1 MRSKTPRTS
10 KTKRLVRHNLLFER
24 WIAKAM
30 EEAFT
35 KELKS
40 YHTYKKALFSLR
52 KYPLMLSSGKEC
64 RILEGFGPKL
74 CDFLDDMLSK
84 YAAELGMSPD
94 AALLHGN
101 REASMQASSVTT
113 QLSLSS
119 TTASLRPLPR
129 TVDTLNYVC
138 LESATTATAIE
149 HTQSTSCT
157 ISASTS
163 LGELSSAEKQLLGV
177 LSSSKNPLGCSLQEL
192 AACLRSPGSNHSITS
207 VIDNLGRLT
216 SRGVIYSIPDR
227 PGRYRLTDN
236 ALSGSNSSSVMA
248 IADSS
253 LESVA
258 VEVGQT
264 EDNGSDEQK
273 SYPLAFTYANERG
286 EAVQFRSCAHTV
298 RFGSNDGQDE
308 STGFRISCAYE
319 DLIVAGVLYRMDW
332 NAPRQVIVLTS
343 YFYWPD
349 YNDALIFSS
358 VNYLI
363 GTGASCVFA
372 YLLDPNAPNESTK
385 ISVRSLSPQSENPSS
400 GISNGPAIRPQTN
413 RPGLLLDST
422 MSTKCNFRR
431 SVSAACALEPLLS
444 SCPAPTS
451 HPGSHPSLSSIQ
463 RSEPTSPKR
472 PMSSVLTRMLS
483 APPSTT
489 QSKLSIP
496 GGTYKLILLVD
507 VREHFG
513 LNRVKQLLPPVLQSL
528 GVDCESRALPVG
540 DFLWIGRWTTV
551 SGDQMEAVLD
561 YVVERKRAD
570 DLAASIVDGRFQ
582 EQKYRMKRTL
592 LAHPIC
598 LIEEC
603 ASMRNQRLPFET
615 LLQAVANCQ
624 IIDGFQVMVTRCP
637 EDTVDLL
644 AALTETLHRQCSHD
658 LHVCSPGFA
667 TSDSNVSLRGLR
679 WPDFVQLANKSPD
692 PTVRDMFARQLLQ
705 IHGCSSCKVAAVLDT
720 YPTPLS
726 LFQAYDSQPTIQ
738 AKKSMLASL
747 KVANTNRQVKAGSS
761 QSKTSC
767 LGSALSD
774 RIFMAYNTL

>member
-1 MRSKTPRTS
+1 MRPKTPQTS
-10 KTKRLVRHNLLFER
+10 KTKRLVHHNVLFEK
-24 WIAKAM
+24 WITKAM

-40 YHTYKKALFSLR
+40 YHTYKKALSSLR

-84 YAAELGMSPD
+84 YAAELNMSPA

-101 REASMQASSVTT
+101 RKATMQASSATT
-113 QLSLSS
+113 QL
-119 TTASLRPLPR
+119 
-129 TVDTLNYVC
+129 
-138 LESATTATAIE
+138 
-149 HTQSTSCT
+149 
-157 ISASTS
+157 
-163 LGELSSAEKQLLGV
+163 
-177 LSSSKNPLGCSLQEL
+177 
-192 AACLRSPGSNHSITS
+192 NHNVTS

-216 SRGVIYSIPDR
+216 SRGLIYSIPDH

-236 ALSGSNSSSVMA
+236 SPSGSNSSSVVT
-248 IADSS
+248 IADSP
-253 LESVA
+253 LEAVT
-258 VEVGQT
+258 VEVGQA
-264 EDNGSDEQK
+264 EDRASGEQK
-273 SYPLAFTYANERG
+273 CGSIYLRVNLAMNVLLLHRPVLCYFSSLSVHTMSYPLAFTYANERG
-286 EAVQFRSCAHTV
+286 EAVQFRSCAHTI
-298 RFGSNDGQDE
+298 RFDSNDGQHE
-308 STGFRISCAYE
+308 SIGFRISCAYE
-319 DLIVAGVLYRMDW
+319 DLIVAGVPYRMDW
-332 NAPRQVIVLTS
+332 NAP
-343 YFYWPD
+343 
-349 YNDALIFSS
+349 SS
-358 VNYLI
+358 I
-363 GTGASCVFA
+363 GTGAPCVFA
-372 YLLDPNAPNESTK
+372 YLLDPNAPNRSTK
-385 ISVRSLSPQSENPSS
+385 LSVRCLSPQLEHPSCGLPDAPVIYS
-400 GISNGPAIRPQTN
+400 QTN
-413 RPGLLLDST
+413 RTGFLIDST
-422 MSTKCNFRR
+422 VSTKFQFQR
-431 SVSAACALEPLLS
+431 SVSAACAVEPLHADCPVHS
-444 SCPAPTS
+444 SAPTS
-451 HPGSHPSLSSIQ
+451 NPSLSSIQ
-463 RSEPTSPKR
+463 HSEPTSPKR
-472 PMSSVLTRMLS
+472 SMSSVLTRMLS
-483 APPSTT
+483 APSSTT
-489 QSKLSIP
+489 HSRLSIP

-528 GVDCESRALPVG
+528 GVNCESRALPVG
-540 DFLWIGRWTTV
+540 DFLWIGRWTTA
-551 SGDQMEAVLD
+551 SGDQIEAVLD

-582 EQKYRMKRTL
+582 EQKVMFCLIFVSFCTIRQYRMKRTL

-644 AALTETLHRQCSHD
+644 AALTETLHRQCSLD
-658 LHVCSPGFA
+658 LYICSPSVA
-667 TSDSNVSLRGLR
+667 KRDSNGSLHGLR
-679 WPDFVQLANKSPD
+679 WSDFVQLANKSPD

-747 KVANTNRQVKAGSS
+747 KVANTNRQVKASS
-761 QSKTSC
+761 SPS
-767 LGSALSD
+767 
-774 RIFMAYNTL
+774 

>member
-1 MRSKTPRTS
+1 MRSKTPQTS
-10 KTKRLVRHNLLFER
+10 KTKRLVRHNVLFER
-24 WIAKAM
+24 WIAEAM
-30 EEAFT
+30 KEAFT

-84 YAAELGMSPD
+84 YAAELDMSPA

-101 REASMQASSVTT
+101 REATMQASSATT

-119 TTASLRPLPR
+119 TAASLHPLPG
-129 TVDTLNYVC
+129 TVDGLSY
-138 LESATTATAIE
+138 LYPESGTTSTAVE
-149 HTQSTSCT
+149 RTQSTSCT

-163 LGELSSAEKQLLGV
+163 LSELSSAEKQLLEV
-177 LSSSKNPLGCSLQEL
+177 LNSSKNPLGCSLPEL
-192 AACLRSPGSNHSITS
+192 AACLRSPGSNHNITA
-207 VIDNLGRLT
+207 VIESLGRLT
-216 SRGVIYSIPDR
+216 SRGLIYSIPDR

-236 ALSGSNSSSVMA
+236 APLGSNSSSVMT
-248 IADSS
+248 ITDSS
-253 LESVA
+253 LEA
-258 VEVGQT
+258 VEVGQAK
-264 EDNGSDEQK
+264 ENVSDEQK

-298 RFGSNDGQDE
+298 RFDSDDGQRE

-319 DLIVAGVLYRMDW
+319 DLIVAGVPYRMDW
-332 NAPRQVIVLTS
+332 NAPSSIG
-343 YFYWPD
+343 PD
-349 YNDALIFSS
+349 
-358 VNYLI
+358 
-363 GTGASCVFA
+363 ASCVFA
-372 YLLDPNAPNESTK
+372 YLLDPNAPNKSTK
-385 ISVRSLSPQSENPSS
+385 ISVISSSPQLEHPSS
-400 GISNGPAIRPQTN
+400 A
-413 RPGLLLDST
+413 
-422 MSTKCNFRR
+422 
-431 SVSAACALEPLLS
+431 SAVEPLHA
-444 SCPAPTS
+444 SCPAPSSDSSS
-451 HPGSHPSLSSIQ
+451 HLSLSSIQ

-489 QSKLSIP
+489 QSSLSIP
-496 GGTYKLILLVD
+496 AGTYKLILLVD

-513 LNRVKQLLPPVLQSL
+513 LNRVKQLLPPVLHSL

-561 YVVERKRAD
+561 YIVERKRAD
-570 DLAASIVDGRFQ
+570 DLAASIFDGRFQ

-644 AALTETLHRQCSHD
+644 AALTETLHRQCSVIFMD
-658 LHVCSPGFA
+658 V
-667 TSDSNVSLRGLR
+667 LRFL
-679 WPDFVQLANKSPD
+679 PCYDALMPSKC
-692 PTVRDMFARQLLQ
+692 AR
-705 IHGCSSCKVAAVLDT
+705 
-720 YPTPLS
+720 
-726 LFQAYDSQPTIQ
+726 
-738 AKKSMLASL
+738 
-747 KVANTNRQVKAGSS
+747 
-761 QSKTSC
+761 
-767 LGSALSD
+767 SD
-774 RIFMAYNTL
+774 RLVNGPY

>member
-1 MRSKTPRTS
+1 MRPKTPQTS
-10 KTKRLVRHNLLFER
+10 KTKRLVHHNVLFER
-24 WIAKAM
+24 WITKAM

-84 YAAELGMSPD
+84 YAAELNMSPA

-101 REASMQASSVTT
+101 RKATMQACSATT
-113 QLSLSS
+113 QLAFSS
-119 TTASLRPLPR
+119 TTAPVYPLPR
-129 TVDTLNYVC
+129 TIETLDYMDP
-138 LESATTATAIE
+138 ESITTTTTIE
-149 HTQSTSCT
+149 RTQSKSCT
-157 ISASTS
+157 IPAVTS
-163 LGELSSAEKQLLGV
+163 LSELSPAEKQLLEV

-192 AACLRSPGSNHSITS
+192 AACLRSPGSNHNVTS
-207 VIDNLGRLT
+207 VMDNLGRLT
-216 SRGVIYSIPDR
+216 SRGLIYSIPDH

-236 ALSGSNSSSVMA
+236 SPSGSNSSSIVT
-248 IADSS
+248 ITDSP
-253 LESVA
+253 LEAVT
-258 VEVGQT
+258 VEVGQA
-264 EDNGSDEQK
+264 EDNASGEQN
-273 SYPLAFTYANERG
+273 YPLAFTYANERG
-286 EAVQFRSCAHTV
+286 EAVQFRSCAHTI
-298 RFGSNDGQDE
+298 RFDSNDGQHE
-308 STGFRISCAYE
+308 SIGFRISCAYE
-319 DLIVAGVLYRMDW
+319 DLIVAGVAYRMDW
-332 NAPRQVIVLTS
+332 NAP
-343 YFYWPD
+343 
-349 YNDALIFSS
+349 SS
-358 VNYLI
+358 I
-363 GTGASCVFA
+363 GTGAPCVFA
-372 YLLDPNAPNESTK
+372 YLLDPNAPNKSTK
-385 ISVRSLSPQSENPSS
+385 ISVRCLSPELKHPSCDLPDAPV
-400 GISNGPAIRPQTN
+400 IYPQTN
-413 RPGLLLDST
+413 RTGFLIDST
-422 MSTKCNFRR
+422 VSTKVQLQR
-431 SVSAACALEPLLS
+431 SVSAACTVEPLHAGCPVPS
-444 SCPAPTS
+444 SAPS
-451 HPGSHPSLSSIQ
+451 SNPSLSSIQ
-463 RSEPTSPKR
+463 HSEPTSPKR
-472 PMSSVLTRMLS
+472 PMSSVLTRVLS
-483 APPSTT
+483 APSSTT
-489 QSKLSIP
+489 HSRLSIP

-507 VREHFG
+507 VREQFG

-528 GVDCESRALPVG
+528 GVNCESRALPVG
-540 DFLWIGRWTTV
+540 DFLWVGRWTTA

-644 AALTETLHRQCSHD
+644 AALTETLHRQCSLD
-658 LHVCSPGFA
+658 LHVCSPSVTKPDLNG
-667 TSDSNVSLRGLR
+667 SLHGLR
-679 WPDFVQLANKSPD
+679 WSDFVQLSNKSPN

-747 KVANTNRQVKAGSS
+747 KVANTNRQVKTGSS
-761 QSKTSC
+761 PSWTVSLLVQLVFLLIRSQSMKTRID
-767 LGSALSD
+767 LSVS
-774 RIFMAYNTL
+774 NL